1 MTVHEERWVGTT
13 HPTACPPP
21 VRKRPPLEILE
32 DEVRSAMGLL
42 GATRLSDLDPTY
54 VQRGTPAVSTPS
66 VLSAFPLLGPEGD
79 GR

>member
-1 MTVHEERWVGTT
+1 
-13 HPTACPPP
+13 
-21 VRKRPPLEILE
+21 
-32 DEVRSAMGLL
+32 MGLL

-54 VQRGTPAVSTPS
+54 VQCGAPAVSTPS